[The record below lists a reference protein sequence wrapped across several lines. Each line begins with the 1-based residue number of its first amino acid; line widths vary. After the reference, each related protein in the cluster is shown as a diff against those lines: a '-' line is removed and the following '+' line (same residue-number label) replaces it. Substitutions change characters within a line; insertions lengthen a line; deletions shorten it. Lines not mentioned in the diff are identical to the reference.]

1 MMNYITNFLI
11 SLACIT
17 FLFENPQ
24 AIQEMVSGIAYLLQG
39 LFS

>member
-1 MMNYITNFLI
+1 MTTITNFFI

-24 AIQEMVSGIAYLLQG
+24 AIQTIAVGIAN
-39 LFS
+39 LF